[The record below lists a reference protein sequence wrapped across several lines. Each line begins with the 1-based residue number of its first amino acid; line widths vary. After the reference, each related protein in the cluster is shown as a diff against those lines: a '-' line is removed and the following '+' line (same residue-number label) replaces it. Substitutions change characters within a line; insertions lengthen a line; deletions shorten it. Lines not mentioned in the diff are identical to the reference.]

1 MLNLKYFKY
10 FMIAFIFGTLIVW
23 NLQAAAPI
31 TAETQP
37 VTTTSLSIDWAKTY
51 GQKAD
56 DYAICIVPVGN
67 DSFVLGGGTKT
78 SVSHLD
84 NFWVKKIDRNG
95 DTIWTKSKNSS
106 ILDYVKAI
114 IQTPDG
120 GFVLSGFNK
129 PYGQDG
135 PDNAAFVKLD
145 KDGNIV
151 WNVTTLKQVDEAP
164 NAIIKNS
171 QGQFFYIGHLFLK
184 NSSHFIAYMG
194 LIDQNGDTLW
204 RKSFVNN
211 YTTDAQSVIEVKD
224 GGYVITGYKDVSGNG
239 NFDAWVAKVD
249 KGGNL
254 LWEKTYGGVMEDS
267 GHKVIETPDNH
278 YIILGETDSQGSGG
292 SDVWIFEIDSAGKVI
307 WEKTYGG
314 KEDDKGFSLI
324 RTYDGGYLIGATTKS
339 YGSGSLDAWLIKI
352 DSDGNYQWSTT
363 IGGPKEDAL
372 NSVIETN
379 PNEYI
384 MVGMTN
390 SYGSGGYDA
399 WVVKLG

>member
-1 MLNLKYFKY
+1 
-10 FMIAFIFGTLIVW
+10 
-23 NLQAAAPI
+23 
-31 TAETQP
+31 
-37 VTTTSLSIDWAKTY
+37 
-51 GQKAD
+51 
-56 DYAICIVPVGN
+56 
-67 DSFVLGGGTKT
+67 
-78 SVSHLD
+78 
-84 NFWVKKIDRNG
+84 
-95 DTIWTKSKNSS
+95 
-106 ILDYVKAI
+106 
-114 IQTPDG
+114 
-120 GFVLSGFNK
+120 
-129 PYGQDG
+129 
-135 PDNAAFVKLD
+135 
-145 KDGNIV
+145 
-151 WNVTTLKQVDEAP
+151 
-164 NAIIKNS
+164 
-171 QGQFFYIGHLFLK
+171 
-184 NSSHFIAYMG
+184 
-194 LIDQNGDTLW
+194 
-204 RKSFVNN
+204 
-211 YTTDAQSVIEVKD
+211 
-224 GGYVITGYKDVSGNG
+224 
-239 NFDAWVAKVD
+239 
-249 KGGNL
+249 
-254 LWEKTYGGVMEDS
+254 MEDS